1 NYDAQVAN
9 FNLQNVLQAVNSGG
23 AVVTPSGTP
32 AAAVV
37 GFGSNPRSLSG
48 SMPGASRFYFDGAGA
63 IVGQTAVTGGGTVS
77 VAVGTY
83 NVAVDCTAT
92 ITLISGATFDAVVA
106 GAGSTVLF
114 LETDASGNGGI
125 GTLQKASSCVNLNYP
140 Q

>member
-1 NYDAQVAN
+1 MNTCRLFGIGVTLVSLALPGFSAISGCNNGYLLGNYDAQVAN

-77 VAVGTY
+77 VAV
-83 NVAVDCTAT
+83 
-92 ITLISGATFDAVVA
+92 
-106 GAGSTVLF
+106 
-114 LETDASGNGGI
+114 
-125 GTLQKASSCVNLNYP
+125 
-140 Q
+140 